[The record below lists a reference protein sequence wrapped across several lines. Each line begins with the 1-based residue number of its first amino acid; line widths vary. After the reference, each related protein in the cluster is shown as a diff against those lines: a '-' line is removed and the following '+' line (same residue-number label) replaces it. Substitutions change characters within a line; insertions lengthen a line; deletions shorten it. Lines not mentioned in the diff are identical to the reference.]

1 MVPVLHPFLRKVKS
15 FSRFARHLAV
25 LCFAP
30 VFLLCADV
38 PESFCGFSRFFQF
51 AQFIVDSGTGFILYW
66 TGRNHL
72 RSQDSFI
79 WHSKCIS
86 PDEAVRRAY
95 ARHTTEGARAQNSQ
109 VTELIADGT
118 LESRIAAPT
127 KQSHTGE
134 SFRSGNR
141 ARHALVRSIFIKY
154 AYAYLIKEDAPRL
167 RTSPHKRPET
177 RKEMND
183 GTF

>member
-86 PDEAVRRAY
+86 PDEAFRRART
-95 ARHTTEGARAQNSQ
+95 AWCATEGARARNSQ
-109 VTELIADGT
+109 VNELIVDGT
-118 LESRIAAPT
+118 LESCIAAPK
-127 KQSHTGE
+127 KQSLRGE
-134 SFRSGNR
+134 SFRLHNR
-141 ARHALVRSIFIKY
+141 ARLTLARSVLLPVSKRSRTGCPPRDQRKKFFPRRYQRNFI
-154 AYAYLIKEDAPRL
+154 
-167 RTSPHKRPET
+167 S
-177 RKEMND
+177 
-183 GTF
+183 

>member
-15 FSRFARHLAV
+15 FSRFACHLAV

-38 PESFCGFSRFFQF
+38 PEFFCGFSRFFQF

-86 PDEAVRRAY
+86 PDEAFRRART
-95 ARHTTEGARAQNSQ
+95 ALVRHRRGSRK
-109 VTELIADGT
+109 EL
-118 LESRIAAPT
+118 
-127 KQSHTGE
+127 
-134 SFRSGNR
+134 SGNR
-141 ARHALVRSIFIKY
+141 TDRGRNSGKPHCGTDEAIPHGRIFQVRKQSAPCFGALCFYQIRICLFDKGGC
-154 AYAYLIKEDAPRL
+154 
-167 RTSPHKRPET
+167 TSTAHIT
-177 RKEMND
+177 
-183 GTF
+183 TQAS